1 MTLQI
6 RFDQTG
12 LPAGVPGQ
20 AREDVVLGTPVSA
33 TAIGGPF
40 HAYRWAVA
48 APPLNVDTDTRSTVA
63 PVSPSSTTTQLT
75 PIDVAG
81 TYLIEV
87 AVDSGYGIGAR
98 EEDVARLTFYA
109 GPTLATYPGDLPLRI
124 PAAGERREHNAGGN
138 AYGWERTLRKWFRAV
153 QAIYEGKAWASA
165 RVLDDS
171 ILGPTVIRGMNV
183 ATGGSAVA
191 WNGGSEQYTITF
203 TRGMADGNY
212 GVLLT
217 PFASTGRPD
226 VAIPKLIAT
235 TASVATVAFF
245 AADGSRVRQSFTMQA
260 ILRV

>member
-12 LPAGVPGQ
+12 LPAGVPGE
-20 AREDVVLGTPVSA
+20 AREDIVLGTPVSA
-33 TAIGGPF
+33 TAIGGPY

-63 PVSPSSTTTQLT
+63 PASPSSTTTQLT
-75 PIDVAG
+75 PIDVEG

-109 GPTLATYPGDLPLRI
+109 GSTLATYPGDLPVRI

-138 AYGWERTLRKWFRAV
+138 QYGWEAALRRWFRV
-153 QAIYEGKAWASA
+153 VEAISRGRAWASA
-165 RVLDDS
+165 RVLDDPS
-171 ILGPTVIRGMNV
+171 IGPTVIRGNNV
-183 ATGGSAVA
+183 ATGTGSVS
-191 WNGGSEQYTITF
+191 WSGGSSQYTITF
-203 TRGMADGNY
+203 QRGMADGNY

-226 VAIPKLIAT
+226 VAIPKLISTSTGSA
-235 TASVATVAFF
+235 VVAFF
-245 AADGSRVRQSFTMQA
+245 DAAGSRVRQSFTMQA